1 MLLLVF
7 VVVAWLLTKAS
18 FWALLVAAL
27 AVWVLFKIGF
37 AMLSGLAQPVP
48 DPPPAGELRK
58 VKILYRCTICGT
70 EVRMTTANDQMPE
83 PPRHCMDEMELVTPV
98 DDLSRAPA
106 RHPGP
111 AARWRLRSRSCPQ
124 AVDNIGESNTLVTSG
139 APGGHPAD
147 AFASGTGWPS

>member
-1 MLLLVF
+1 VKRPSVSRTTAVLLLVF

-18 FWALLVAAL
+18 LWALLVAAL

-98 DDLSRAPA
+98 DDL
-106 RHPGP
+106 
-111 AARWRLRSRSCPQ
+111 
-124 AVDNIGESNTLVTSG
+124 
-139 APGGHPAD
+139 
-147 AFASGTGWPS
+147 